1 MFYKAAV
8 QAVLLYGSETWSLLP
23 STLKGLE
30 GFHIRKGR
38 QMSGLRPEK
47 KPNGS
52 WTYPCSEDV
61 LQAAGL
67 EMISHY
73 MDVRWQTVANFIV
86 NRPIFELCAGV
97 VRKRGL
103 PVRPFW

>member
-8 QAVLLYGSETWSLLP
+8 QAVLLYGSEPWSLLP
-23 STLKGLE
+23 SSLKGLE

-52 WTYPCSEDV
+52 WTYPCSKDV
-61 LQAAGL
+61 LKAAGL
-67 EMISHY
+67 EMISQY
-73 MDVRWQTVANFIV
+73 MLVPHWQQLQKEGGQWPKI
-86 NRPIFELCAGV
+86 
-97 VRKRGL
+97 
-103 PVRPFW
+103 